1 MNAITR
7 YPSPLPLPF
16 SRATRAGGFLF
27 LSGQIPMDANGQVVR
42 GDIGEQTHAALA
54 RIEETLA
61 LAGATLKD
69 VVRVTVWLSDL
80 DLFAQFNDAYRSH
93 FPSDFPSRSTVE
105 AKLAM
110 DVDVEIE
117 AQAWLGGTPAHQS
130 SVPRYASGASSAPGP
145 VSEA

>member
-1 MNAITR
+1 MNSITR
-7 YPSPLPLPF
+7 YPSSLPLPF
-16 SRATRAGGFLF
+16 SRATQAGGFLF

-42 GDIGEQTHAALA
+42 GDIGGQTHAALD

-80 DLFAQFNDAYRSH
+80 ALFAQFNEAYRSR

-105 AKLAM
+105 AKLAL

-117 AQAWLGGTPAHQS
+117 VQAWLGGAC
-130 SVPRYASGASSAPGP
+130 APGP

>member
-1 MNAITR
+1 MTSIVR

-16 SRATRAGGFLF
+16 SRATQAGGFLF

-42 GDIGEQTHAALA
+42 GDITVQTHAAIE
-54 RIEETLA
+54 RIKETLA
-61 LAGATLKD
+61 LTGATLKD

-80 DLFAQFNDAYRSH
+80 ALFAQFNDAYRSH
-93 FPSDFPSRSTVE
+93 FSSDFPSRSTVE
-105 AKLAM
+105 AKLAL

-117 AQAWLGGTPAHQS
+117 VQAWQGAAAGHGGFT
-130 SVPRYASGASSAPGP
+130 PGP

>member
-1 MNAITR
+1 MNSITR
-7 YPSPLPLPF
+7 YPSSLPLPF
-16 SRATRAGGFLF
+16 SRATQAGGFLF
-27 LSGQIPMDANGQVVR
+27 LSGQIPMDASGQVVR
-42 GDIGEQTHAALA
+42 GDIAGQTHAALD
-54 RIEETLA
+54 RIKETLA

-80 DLFAQFNDAYRSH
+80 ALFAQFNEAYRSH

-117 AQAWLGGTPAHQS
+117 VQAWLGGA
-130 SVPRYASGASSAPGP
+130 AAGGSSAPGP